1 MIFTLQHTTADMQV
15 FYGDIKSRM
24 AAFGRAPAEC
34 AILPSLDPIIGETE
48 SIAREK
54 QAYVNELV
62 DTELAL
68 ALVSAHLGV
77 DLSKYPADRP
87 IEEFEFEAGARGSL
101 EVILQGT
108 KAHGLSLGEAARRF
122 ATSELAPQVVGT
134 PASVADQ
141 LADMFQS
148 GACDGFILTPTVFP
162 GTWEQFVRS
171 VVPELQRRG
180 VFRTEYR
187 GRTLRENLRD

>member
-1 MIFTLQHTTADMQV
+1 M
-15 FYGDIKSRM
+15 
-24 AAFGRAPAEC
+24 
-34 AILPSLDPIIGETE
+34 SL
-48 SIAREK
+48 A
-54 QAYVNELV
+54 
-62 DTELAL
+62 
-68 ALVSAHLGV
+68 
-77 DLSKYPADRP
+77 
-87 IEEFEFEAGARGSL
+87 
-101 EVILQGT
+101 
-108 KAHGLSLGEAARRF
+108 EAARRF

-141 LADMFQS
+141 LTDMFEAK
-148 GACDGFILTPTVFP
+148 ACDGFILTPTVFP

>member
-1 MIFTLQHTTADMQV
+1 MWWRPAV
-15 FYGDIKSRM
+15 
-24 AAFGRAPAEC
+24 GRRNC

-62 DTELAL
+62 DPELAL
-68 ALVSAHLGV
+68 ALVSAHIGV
-77 DLSKYPADRP
+77 DLSKYPADQP
-87 IEEFEFEAGARGSL
+87 IENFELEAGARGSL

-108 KAHGLSLGEAARRF
+108 KAHGLSLAEAARRF

-141 LADMFQS
+141 LADLFHS

-187 GRTLRENLRD
+187 DRTLRENLRD